1 MNEYIQLD
9 KEHQMFICCKCNTAL
24 RPNTFEKHFRRAH
37 QLTGN
42 TLRDINNYYTGM
54 DLADPEKDA
63 LPAHS
68 GIAIKLLPVLSGY
81 SYNACR
87 YLTVAR
93 DNIVRHWREA
103 QHGRAEFRWTEVR
116 LQTWMGGK
124 YARYWTV
131 REDDSNSNNN
141 DGGSIVASDNGGIS
155 AMESMI
161 ANSEA
166 QLKAEDA
173 MRLRL
178 GDLEED
184 IDRDSSWVKRLGR
197 VRHFGSR
204 DLLSIYQAAEW
215 IRAKA
220 PIAGRA
226 QQVEDKQAARERVLL
241 SRLGQSFDREVDRC
255 CWRLDSVP
263 TETLQ
268 WLGSITAANPSGV
281 PFGRKGKE
289 ASMSKYRSVGHRYLS
304 FCWRAHRI
312 GREEAYERWA
322 VRFTDEQWSLLCD
335 VAGELE
341 GVAFSSSYDSGFCSG
356 REREVDESDGEV
368 GSDEDDDSG
377 EREVDDEDV
386 AALPHSALDR
396 AAHVGGNVYM
406 NALLSF
412 CAALGIRQRPL
423 GYTEPHLYTGM
434 LAAVLW
440 WGRLFFLESMFENQP
455 RDQDEVSID
464 AVLAFREQHTA
475 WMCTGTHTVVST
487 IIGWMA
493 YSKGWRN
500 NMGGQASIRWT
511 DDGEAVVH
519 MGEQISIESFTRT
532 LRDQIIEAHKLLDRL
547 FGGTWEMVSR
557 AVDMNR
563 IADSMVRLGAGQSF
577 ATDPRNR
584 WLEAGPAKVMRLME
598 TSIWDSARSRW
609 KRQGVVKWLRR
620 LRLLRET
627 LMLLVHTWGG
637 LPGRGPELTT
647 MRHCDSWQLMRNVFV
662 MDGQVMIVTDR
673 DKMKAIRDNGCKVV
687 RFVPDGIGRMMVV
700 YISWL
705 IPAERT
711 LRRECK
717 LAELRGEQLEYMWRD
732 GSSRVW
738 DTEQLSRKLVYVMQA
753 GTGVRIGVGRYR
765 AVAIEIGRRIRG
777 LVMRQIEG

>member
-1 MNEYIQLD
+1 MNEYIQLNE
-9 KEHQMFICCKCNTAL
+9 EHQMLICCKCHTAL
-24 RPNTFEKHFRRAH
+24 RPNTFKKHFRRVY
-37 QLTGN
+37 QLIGN
-42 TLRDINNYYTGM
+42 TLRDINNYYTGI
-54 DLADPEKDA
+54 DLADPEKDT
-63 LPAHS
+63 LPADS
-68 GIAIKLLPVLSGY
+68 
-81 SYNACR
+81 
-87 YLTVAR
+87 AR

-131 REDDSNSNNN
+131 REDNSNSNNN

-155 AMESMI
+155 AMESII

-166 QLKAEDA
+166 QLKAEDTI
-173 MRLRL
+173 RLRL

-184 IDRDSSWVKRLGR
+184 IDRDSSWVKRLGW
-197 VRHFGSR
+197 VRYFGSR

-226 QQVEDKQAARERVLL
+226 QQVEDEQAARERVLL

-322 VRFTDEQWSLLCD
+322 VRFTDEQWSLLYN

-368 GSDEDDDSG
+368 GSDKDNDSS
-377 EREVDDEDV
+377 EREVDNEDV
-386 AALPHSALDR
+386 AALPHSVLDR
-396 AAHVGGNVYM
+396 AVFLFISASVKAHVGGNVYI
-406 NALLSF
+406 NTLLSF

-440 WGRLFFLESMFENQP
+440 WGRLFFLELMFENQP

-464 AVLAFREQHTA
+464 AVLAFREQHT
-475 WMCTGTHTVVST
+475 V
-487 IIGWMA
+487 
-493 YSKGWRN
+493 
-500 NMGGQASIRWT
+500 
-511 DDGEAVVH
+511 
-519 MGEQISIESFTRT
+519 
-532 LRDQIIEAHKLLDRL
+532 
-547 FGGTWEMVSR
+547 
-557 AVDMNR
+557 
-563 IADSMVRLGAGQSF
+563 
-577 ATDPRNR
+577 
-584 WLEAGPAKVMRLME
+584 
-598 TSIWDSARSRW
+598 
-609 KRQGVVKWLRR
+609 
-620 LRLLRET
+620 
-627 LMLLVHTWGG
+627 
-637 LPGRGPELTT
+637 
-647 MRHCDSWQLMRNVFV
+647 
-662 MDGQVMIVTDR
+662 
-673 DKMKAIRDNGCKVV
+673 
-687 RFVPDGIGRMMVV
+687 
-700 YISWL
+700 
-705 IPAERT
+705 
-711 LRRECK
+711 
-717 LAELRGEQLEYMWRD
+717 
-732 GSSRVW
+732 
-738 DTEQLSRKLVYVMQA
+738 
-753 GTGVRIGVGRYR
+753 
-765 AVAIEIGRRIRG
+765 
-777 LVMRQIEG
+777 